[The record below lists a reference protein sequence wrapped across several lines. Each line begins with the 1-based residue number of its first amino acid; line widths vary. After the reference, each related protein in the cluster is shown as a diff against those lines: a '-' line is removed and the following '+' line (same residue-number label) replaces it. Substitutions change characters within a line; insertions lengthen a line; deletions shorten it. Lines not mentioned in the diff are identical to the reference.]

1 MEIYECIFSLI
12 TGIGVFILAMKIMS
26 DSLKELA
33 GDKMKTLL
41 EKLTSNRISGVLIG
55 ALATAI
61 IQSSSATT
69 VMVIGFVNADV
80 MTLNQAAA
88 IIIGSNIGTTA
99 TGLLASLES
108 LNISLYISML
118 VFVGA
123 MLSFVKKL
131 KKVSNLLTGL
141 GMIFVGLKLMSSA
154 CNDNTIKED
163 FMIVLE
169 RIQFPLLLEL
179 LGVIFTAI
187 IQSSS
192 AMTGIVIVLVGN
204 EAMTLENGLFITLG
218 SNVGTCITALLG
230 IIGGNINAK
239 RTAVIHLIFNVFGV
253 VLFTPILWIFEEPIL
268 KLLRSIVYNQAMQ
281 IAYFHLCFNIVT
293 ACITTPLI
301 SFLVKI
307 AKKVISDK
315 PDKKLIETFE
325 EEKEK
330 FAIRSA
336 GSSFSNL
343 DESTASR
350 NELESSKYDPPII
363 IDNYIKN
370 KDDNEHDIYIDM
382 NEDEEKK
389 DKEKDHLELM
399 NVKGDNKI
407 EIKEDEDVDEIININ
422 KIKGGKE
429 DKKKKNKNKED
440 NNILIYEDIKEEK
453 VKEFKVD
460 INYTEK
466 KNDQY
471 KIDTNYIESKEEEK
485 EKVIIEEKKDEKI
498 IDDNNKDEKKDNDQ
512 IKEDMED

>member
-80 MTLNQAAA
+80 MNLNQAAS

-154 CNDNTIKED
+154 CNDDIVKQE
-163 FMIVLE
+163 FMKVLE

-192 AMTGIVIVLVGN
+192 AMTGIVIILVGSK
-204 EAMTLENGLFITLG
+204 AMTLDHGLFITLG

-239 RTAVIHLIFNVFGV
+239 RTAVIHLIFNAFGV
-253 VLFTPILWIFEEPIL
+253 VLFTPILWIFKTQIL
-268 KLLRSIVYNQAMQ
+268 ELLDSIIEIDSMK

-301 SFLVKI
+301 SLLVKI
-307 AKKVISDK
+307 AQKVVSDK
-315 PDKKLIETFE
+315 PEKVMIEQFE

-336 GSSFSNL
+336 GSSFRNL

-350 NELESSKYDPPII
+350 NEINSSKYEPPEIV
-363 IDNYIKN
+363 DDYIK
-370 KDDNEHDIYIDM
+370 DNEHDIIIDM

-389 DKEKDHLELM
+389 DKEKDHLELID
-399 NVKGDNKI
+399 VKDD
-407 EIKEDEDVDEIININ
+407 IKGDEDVDEIININ

-440 NNILIYEDIKEEK
+440 NNIIIYDEKKEEK

-466 KNDQY
+466 KDDQY
-471 KIDTNYIESKEEEK
+471 NIDINYIETKEGEK
-485 EKVIIEEKKDEKI
+485 EKEIIEEKKDEKI
-498 IDDNNKDEKKDNDQ
+498 IDDNDQ
-512 IKEDMED
+512 IKEDMDEKRYN